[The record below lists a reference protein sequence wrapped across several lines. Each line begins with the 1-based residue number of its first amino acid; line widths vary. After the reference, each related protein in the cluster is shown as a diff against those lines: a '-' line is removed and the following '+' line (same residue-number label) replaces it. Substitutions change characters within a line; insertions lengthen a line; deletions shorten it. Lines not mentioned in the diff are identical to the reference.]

1 MAELVPVVGNWY
13 QRETGELFKVVAIDA
28 IDATIEIQYDDGTI
42 EEIDG
47 DSWEQ
52 MEIGEAQPPD
62 DWTAAV
68 DIDDEDFSDRR
79 DQPGESFDDPLDY
92 LDRQD

>member
-13 QRETGELFKVVAIDA
+13 QHETGELFEVVAIDA
-28 IDATIEIQYDDGTI
+28 IDATIEIQYYDGTI
-42 EEIDG
+42 EEIDA

-52 MEIGEAQPPD
+52 MEIEEAQPPD

-68 DIDDEDFSDRR
+68 DIDDEDFSDRH
-79 DQPGESFDDPLDY
+79 DQPGEGFDDPLDY